1 MHARTA
7 SPAPGLVPIEL
18 IGAEIG
24 EGASDQ
30 GCRAGPRALQ
40 RFGLAER
47 MGVRWADIVSSDSAL
62 RARGALVLAHEF
74 SLRLAASVRQAML
87 RGSLPLVVGGDHSC
101 AVGTWSAAAE
111 VLRPRGRIG
120 LVWVDA
126 HLDSH
131 TPQTSDTK
139 ALHGMPLAALMGFGP
154 PELTA
159 IGATLRKIDP
169 RDVVIVGA
177 RSYEA
182 GEAALVERLGVRVM
196 HMDEV
201 RARGFAA
208 CLGEAV
214 ALATANTAAWGL
226 SFDLDALDPA
236 DAPGTGTPVPGG
248 IALQEAVAAT
258 AMLARDPRL
267 VAAEIVEYN
276 PFRDPGRRTAA
287 AVVAIAAALRGTDK
301 ALAKP
306 RRAA

>member
-1 MHARTA
+1 M
-7 SPAPGLVPIEL
+7 PIEL

-47 MGVRWADIVSSDSAL
+47 VSARWADIVSSDPAL
-62 RARGALVLAHEF
+62 RAHGALALAHEF
-74 SLRLAASVRQAML
+74 SLRLSASVRQAML

-101 AVGTWSAAAE
+101 AVGTWGAAAE
-111 VLRPRGRIG
+111 VLRPRGRLG

-131 TPQTSDTK
+131 TPETSDTK
-139 ALHGMPLAALMGFGP
+139 ALHGMPLAALMGHGP

-159 IGATLRKIDP
+159 IGATLQKIDP
-169 RDVVIVGA
+169 RDVVIIGT

-201 RARGFAA
+201 RARGFAD

-214 ALATANTAAWGL
+214 ALASANTAAWGL

-248 IALQEAVAAT
+248 IALREAVAGT
-258 AMLARDPRL
+258 AMFARDPRL
-267 VAAEIVEYN
+267 VAAEIAEYN
-276 PFRDPGRRTAA
+276 PFRDPGRKTAA
-287 AVVAIAAALRGTDK
+287 AVVAIAAALRGTDSS
-301 ALAKP
+301 LAKP